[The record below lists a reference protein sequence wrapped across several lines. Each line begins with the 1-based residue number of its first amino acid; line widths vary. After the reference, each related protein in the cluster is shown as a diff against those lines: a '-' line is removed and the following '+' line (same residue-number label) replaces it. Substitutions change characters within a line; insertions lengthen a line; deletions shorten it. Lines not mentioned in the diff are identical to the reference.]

1 MMKRKEKK
9 AEVRRKIINAAVEL
23 MSDDG
28 FKNVSMRKIAKAAEV
43 GDATIYNY
51 FPNKEKILYGY
62 FECIVEDTIEELN
75 QTPDFHEYK
84 LNEKVQLFLET
95 HLSLLLSNREFVEEA
110 FELAFLSPLAKFGA
124 MSPVKNQISETFEG
138 YLHAAYE
145 NEELVPQP
153 GSSFLSSLFW
163 DYYVGVL
170 VYWLK
175 DDSEEFTQTT
185 QLIDLSLALA
195 MSVLE
200 SGVMSKASDMVSF
213 LFRHHLFSG
222 FDYLTKAMNTVR
234 TIKRR

>member
-1 MMKRKEKK
+1 MVIVMKMKEKK

-110 FELAFLSPLAKFGA
+110 FELAFLSPLVNLALCPQLKIKFRKRLKGIC
-124 MSPVKNQISETFEG
+124 MLLMKMRSW
-138 YLHAAYE
+138 
-145 NEELVPQP
+145 
-153 GSSFLSSLFW
+153 FLSQAAAFFHH
-163 DYYVGVL
+163 YFG
-170 VYWLK
+170 
-175 DDSEEFTQTT
+175 TT
-185 QLIDLSLALA
+185 
-195 MSVLE
+195 
-200 SGVMSKASDMVSF
+200 
-213 LFRHHLFSG
+213 
-222 FDYLTKAMNTVR
+222 T
-234 TIKRR
+234 